1 MDSAMNALELGL
13 LPSGHLHCFPS
24 ITDDTTSKA
33 IHSATIGN
41 AFARSVGEGLF
52 TLAARKSGT
61 DLSPSLQY
69 WRNFGRQYLSERCLM
84 AQADP
89 QQPESIEPLTATET
103 LPLLMSAPPMR
114 GAEYLCAGVLQQI
127 RSTLDDWVCVQIQA
141 TGGLDALLAEKA
153 PQWHQVGRVCF
164 HLAENK
170 NDPDFPFAFMATYA
184 PELSEQGR
192 IRHQPLSRALQEY
205 AGAKNKKALIR
216 LLTPVQLAAQFS
228 PVIKELVDTGDIY
241 YPLAWSPGEAYEF
254 LRDAPQCEHCG
265 VLVRLPDWWKK
276 RNRPRASVTIGEKK
290 NKNFSADSLLDFKL
304 QIALGDETLSEFEL
318 KKLLAAGDGLE
329 FIKGQWVEVDQE
341 KLSEALAH
349 WKKVEAETTGSGL
362 TFAEGMRLLA
372 GAPAD
377 LGEDVLEESRTWSLV
392 QPGKYL
398 AALLEDLRT
407 PAQLKVAN
415 PGKALKTTLRPYQ
428 PNARLAHVTTGLAE
442 PCARFQRG
450 QCRVRPIRQ

>member
-1 MDSAMNALELGL
+1 MIAVYMARKSTQMPITDSAMNALELGL
-13 LPSGHLHCFPS
+13 LPSGHLQCFPS
-24 ITDDTTSKA
+24 ITDDTTGKA

-41 AFARSVGEGLF
+41 AFTRSVGEGLF
-52 TLAARKSGT
+52 TLAARKSGA

-69 WRNFGRQYLSERCLM
+69 WRNFGRQYLNERCLM

-89 QQPESIEPLTATET
+89 QQPESIEPFAATET

-127 RSTLDDWVCVQIQA
+127 RCTLDDWVCLQIQA

-241 YPLAWSPGEAYEF
+241 
-254 LRDAPQCEHCG
+254 
-265 VLVRLPDWWKK
+265 
-276 RNRPRASVTIGEKK
+276 
-290 NKNFSADSLLDFKL
+290 
-304 QIALGDETLSEFEL
+304 
-318 KKLLAAGDGLE
+318 
-329 FIKGQWVEVDQE
+329 
-341 KLSEALAH
+341 
-349 WKKVEAETTGSGL
+349 
-362 TFAEGMRLLA
+362 
-372 GAPAD
+372 
-377 LGEDVLEESRTWSLV
+377 
-392 QPGKYL
+392 
-398 AALLEDLRT
+398 
-407 PAQLKVAN
+407 
-415 PGKALKTTLRPYQ
+415 
-428 PNARLAHVTTGLAE
+428 
-442 PCARFQRG
+442 
-450 QCRVRPIRQ
+450 